1 MASKNLQPIPLP
13 VHASYTASQD
23 VTVIVPT
30 IQSDGSFT
38 EAFLTWIAN
47 DPLEIII
54 VMIDSKLQEMQSIIT
69 KTFKD
74 VAGSSTK
81 VMVLSIPLA
90 GKRRQMA
97 RGIQRASGSILVL
110 ADDDVFWPPMLLPY
124 LLACFE
130 VPEVGGVGTRQH
142 AHVHPDAALSLWQY
156 LAARR
161 LEKRNISISASNYI
175 DGGVTCLSGRTVAY
189 RAEILTD
196 EAFISAF
203 THDYWRGRYLL
214 DSGDDT
220 FITRWLYSKGW
231 TMKIQTEPNA
241 EISTIVVDSPKY
253 LQQLIRWA
261 RN

>member
-1 MASKNLQPIPLP
+1 MASKNLQPIPIP
-13 VHASYTASQD
+13 AHASYTASQD

-30 IQSDGSFT
+30 MQSDSSFT
-38 EAFLTWIAN
+38 ETFLTWIAN

-54 VMIDSKLQEMQSIIT
+54 VTIDSKLQEMQSIVT
-69 KTFKD
+69 KTSKD

-97 RGIQRASGSILVL
+97 HGIQRVL

-130 VPEVGGVGTRQH
+130 VPEVGGVGTGQH
-142 AHVHPDAALSLWQY
+142 AHVPPDAALSLWQY

-175 DGGVTCLSGRTVAY
+175 DGGVTCLSRRTVAY

-196 EAFISAF
+196 EAFIFAF

-220 FITRWLYSKGW
+220 FITRW
-231 TMKIQTEPNA
+231 
-241 EISTIVVDSPKY
+241 
-253 LQQLIRWA
+253 
-261 RN
+261 

>member
-1 MASKNLQPIPLP
+1 MLWNASTGC
-13 VHASYTASQD
+13 VAS
-23 VTVIVPT
+23 VT
-30 IQSDGSFT
+30 
-38 EAFLTWIAN
+38 
-47 DPLEIII
+47 
-54 VMIDSKLQEMQSIIT
+54 IDSKLQEMQSIVT
-69 KTFKD
+69 KTSKD

-97 RGIQRASGSILVL
+97 HGIQRVL

-142 AHVHPDAALSLWQY
+142 AHVPPDAALSLWQY

-175 DGGVTCLSGRTVAY
+175 DGGVTCLSGRTLAY
-189 RAEILTD
+189 RAEILKD

-203 THDYWRGRYLL
+203 THDFWRGRYLL

-220 FITRWLYSKGW
+220 FITRWLYSKNW
-231 TMKIQTEPNA
+231 AVKIQTELKA
-241 EISTIVVDSPKY
+241 EISTIVVDSPRY
-253 LQQLIRWA
+253 LQQLIR
-261 RN
+261 